1 MLRDRCVM
9 LSLVWSMPFDKLY
22 SSIVVTSSLC
32 LNVVKKCQMISRLA
46 FVCSAKELDFNELEL
61 VEVKLEWNGSEGTAV
76 IDLQLAQTE
85 G

>member
-46 FVCSAKELDFNELEL
+46 KELDFNELEL
-61 VEVKLEWNGSEGTAV
+61 VEVTLEWNGSEGTAV